1 LCDEGVLGK
10 LVRVHIRPSAFTDSG
25 IDATAKRHYNY
36 FVIYEWDER
45 KRIGNLEKH
54 GLDFAD
60 AWKVFEASV
69 KVTIPVARTESGEV
83 RWIDIAEVADVVVVM
98 VYTIRGDSV
107 RTISFRNAK
116 RKERRIFDATL
127 KDR

>member
-1 LCDEGVLGK
+1 MGK
-10 LVRVHIRPSAFTDSG
+10 LE
-25 IDATAKRHYNY
+25 IDATTKRHYNY

-69 KVTIPVARTESGEV
+69 KVTLPVPHTESGEV
-83 RWIDIAEVADVVVVM
+83 RWMDVAEIAGVVLVL
-98 VYTIRGDSV
+98 VYTMRGDSV
-107 RTISFRNAK
+107 RNISFRNAK
-116 RKERRIFDATL
+116 RKERRIFDAAL

>member
-1 LCDEGVLGK
+1 M
-10 LVRVHIRPSAFTDSG
+10 
-25 IDATAKRHYNY
+25 
-36 FVIYEWDER
+36 IYEWDER

-69 KVTIPVARTESGEV
+69 KVTLPVPRTESGEV
-83 RWIDIAEVADVVVVM
+83 RWIDIAEVANVVLVL
-98 VYTIRGDSV
+98 VYTIRGGSV
-107 RTISFRNAK
+107 RNISFRKAK
-116 RKERRIFDATL
+116 WKERRIFDAAL